1 MTYTSGY
8 QSPNVA
14 GQSAYSPF
22 SRTQQAPQQPGQYAG
37 YPPAVGGENPF
48 PGVSNGSTLGTDTY
62 LPPSSPEDIDSLSGN
77 IDSKIAEIRRAFSQP
92 APSAAPPATLP
103 GAPSAPPVSQDEM
116 NWALALENKV
126 KTQNY
131 QPTPEET
138 AQYEQIFNRLQAAA
152 QGGQTPP
159 AAPGTPTPGATPPA
173 ASRVSDE
180 EISWALDLEKKV
192 NDGYQPNAQETA
204 QYNSIF
210 NRINAPQT
218 PAAPPSGA
226 PAPAA
231 APVSQEEMNWALT
244 LENKVKTQNYQPT
257 PEETARYEQIFARL
271 QAAQQAATQGQ
282 GNAPQVGADQ
292 RNWAQWSQPFNVP
305 AAPTMPLPIAGPGG
319 QPIIN
324 VPTSLVGAPQ
334 RPPSAVLN
342 QAPGQA
348 AGAPPAAPSQAEI
361 DWALQLE
368 ARVQQGQEPTPQETA
383 QYQDI
388 ARRLQAA
395 QSAPPAAPAATPP
408 PTGGAMPS
416 QPAPQVNPQGGPPP
430 LPPGV
435 TQADIDW
442 ALQLE
447 ARAEQG
453 QQPTPQETARYQQIA
468 QQLQAAQNAVAAQ
481 QQPPA
486 APPQTTPPPA
496 APPAQSGQALPNG
509 LTQQDIQWAMD
520 LEARVNQ
527 QGYQPN
533 PQELERHTNI
543 AQRLQAPAPQQTAP
557 AFPQQQGGVQ
567 NVVPQ
572 GPQPVQIMPQGY
584 PQVQT
589 QTPQMVV
596 PYQPGNSQIPLP
608 PGPQGYAPPGQM
620 PPGGPPPPAQ
630 GQSPSFM
637 TRLGNAWNALWQ

>member
-1 MTYTSGY
+1 MTYTNGY

-48 PGVSNGSTLGTDTY
+48 PNAPNGSTLGADTY

-92 APSAAPPATLP
+92 TQPVAPPATLP

-116 NWALALENKV
+116 NWALTLENKV

-138 AQYEQIFNRLQAAA
+138 AKYEQIFTRLQAAA
-152 QGGQTPP
+152 QGGQAPPTAPGTTPP
-159 AAPGTPTPGATPPA
+159 AAPPA
-173 ASRVSDE
+173 AAPQVSDE
-180 EISWALDLEKKV
+180 EISWALALEQKV
-192 NDGYQPNAQETA
+192 NGGYQPTSEETA

-210 NRINAPQT
+210 NRINAPQAPQT
-218 PAAPPSGA
+218 PAAPPAGT
-226 PAPAA
+226 PAA
-231 APVSQEEMNWALT
+231 APVSQEDMNWALT
-244 LENKVKTQNYQPT
+244 LENKVTTQNYQPT

-271 QAAQQAATQGQ
+271 QAAQQAANQSQGTP
-282 GNAPQVGADQ
+282 PQVGADQ
-292 RNWAQWSQPFNVP
+292 RNWSQWSQPFNVP

-319 QPIIN
+319 QPVIN

-342 QAPGQA
+342 QAPGQV
-348 AGAPPAAPSQAEI
+348 AGASAPPAAPSQAEI

-395 QSAPPAAPAATPP
+395 QNAPQQAPPAAPAATPP
-408 PTGGAMPS
+408 AGTMTPQT
-416 QPAPQVNPQGGPPP
+416 APQAGPPP

-447 ARAEQG
+447 ARAQQG
-453 QQPTPQETARYQQIA
+453 QQPNPQETARYQQIA
-468 QQLQAAQNAVAAQ
+468 QKLQAAQNAVAGQ
-481 QQPPA
+481 QQPVAPA
-486 APPQTTPPPA
+486 QNTPSPPA
-496 APPAQSGQALPNG
+496 SPAQVDKLYRMA
-509 LTQQDIQWAMD
+509 
-520 LEARVNQ
+520 
-527 QGYQPN
+527 
-533 PQELERHTNI
+533 
-543 AQRLQAPAPQQTAP
+543 
-557 AFPQQQGGVQ
+557 
-567 NVVPQ
+567 
-572 GPQPVQIMPQGY
+572 
-584 PQVQT
+584 
-589 QTPQMVV
+589 
-596 PYQPGNSQIPLP
+596 
-608 PGPQGYAPPGQM
+608 
-620 PPGGPPPPAQ
+620 
-630 GQSPSFM
+630 
-637 TRLGNAWNALWQ
+637 